1 MSNNDEFQLYSK
13 NNKNNNSQKKKT
25 RNKNNNQNEDEIKVE
40 LIMKNKNKTESTE
53 DKTKNNELILPKI
66 ETNNTLK
73 QTHENDINYFS
84 QKKEISNNESSKEKE
99 NKNLI
104 ISSESN
110 TNINNENDINQDNN
124 MNNPEKYENEEKKLI
139 EIFNKNKNS
148 LLQICSEI
156 EENLNNIYNT
166 AEKNGENL
174 TMNKTQNIKSPKS
187 SYKLSKEQKEI
198 LRKINSY
205 KNKIKFAQN
214 ELDAQL
220 SLNKAD
226 ELENALK
233 ERKNYLE
240 NIKRENTALK
250 NLKNFQQNDEK
261 EVKDILLKKEEIYL
275 VQEKINKIKDEA
287 KIKKDYNHTLSEKIK
302 SQKDE
307 INKLEYKCDLINQN
321 INYYKKKKI
330 ETIKTKDALLMNDI
344 NNEKQN
350 LNLDDLKKSYEETK
364 DTLLEKQINI
374 KLKIEEQNKR
384 INEIINDNNV
394 ISTKIEKIMLVI
406 KNNMNKIINLENKLK
421 RKEKEKENILI
432 NSLNEK
438 KRRNTLADRKPFHI
452 GPINLKPKT
461 KKVFDYQKYLKDL
474 EKNKNKIKL
483 YSSVETNPKTK
494 TLREIE
500 KLRTDIQQTIKKSE
514 LDEKIDKIMVK
525 FKNGKMNGIKNI
537 KININNNIINNNN
550 NEDDV
555 LNNLFKKNDEINGS
569 NRYNF
574 YVTEGAN
581 LPVSLKQESINN
593 NLNSK

>member
-13 NNKNNNSQKKKT
+13 NDKKNNSQKKKT

-73 QTHENDINYFS
+73 QTHENDINYFP
-84 QKKEISNNESSKEKE
+84 QKKDIFNNEVSKEKE
-99 NKNLI
+99 KENMNSI
-104 ISSESN
+104 ISNEN
-110 TNINNENDINQDNN
+110 NININNKNDINQDNN
-124 MNNPEKYENEEKKLI
+124 MNNPEQFENEEKKLI
-139 EIFNKNKNS
+139 EIFNKNKDN

-156 EENLNNIYNT
+156 EENLNNIYNNI
-166 AEKNGENL
+166 EKSGENKA
-174 TMNKTQNIKSPKS
+174 MNKTQNIKSPRS
-187 SYKLSKEQKEI
+187 NYKLSKEQKEI

-205 KNKIKFAQN
+205 KNKIKSSQN

-220 SLNKAD
+220 SINKAD
-226 ELENALK
+226 ELENILK

-240 NIKRENTALK
+240 NLKRENEALK

-261 EVKDILLKKEEIYL
+261 EVKDMLLKKEEIFL
-275 VQEKINKIKDEA
+275 MQEKINKIKEEA

-307 INKLEYKCDLINQN
+307 INKLQYTCDLINQN

-330 ETIKTKDALLMNDI
+330 EIIKTMDALSMNDI
-344 NNEKQN
+344 NNESQN

-364 DTLLEKQINI
+364 ETLLEKQINI
-374 KLKIEEQNKR
+374 KLKIEKQNKR
-384 INEIINDNNV
+384 INEIINDNNI
-394 ISTKIEKIMLVI
+394 ISTKIEKIMMVI
-406 KNNMNKIINLENKLK
+406 KKNMNKIINLENKLK
-421 RKEKEKENILI
+421 RKENTLI
-432 NSLNEK
+432 DSINEK
-438 KRRNTLADRKPFHI
+438 KRRNTLADRKPFHV
-452 GPINLKPKT
+452 GPINMKPKT
-461 KKVFDYQKYLKDL
+461 KKIFDYQKYLKDL

-500 KLRTDIQQTIKKSE
+500 KLRTDIQQTIKKNE

-537 KININNNIINNNN
+537 KININNNN

-581 LPVSLKQESINN
+581 LPVSLKQESINI
-593 NLNSK
+593 NLNSN

>member
-1 MSNNDEFQLYSK
+1 MSNNDELQLYSK

-166 AEKNGENL
+166 AEKNEENL
-174 TMNKTQNIKSPKS
+174 TMNKTQNIKSQKS
-187 SYKLSKEQKEI
+187 NYKLSKEQKEI

-261 EVKDILLKKEEIYL
+261 EVKDMLLKKEEIYL

-500 KLRTDIQQTIKKSE
+500 KLRTDIQQTIKKNE

-550 NEDDV
+550 EDDD

>member
-1 MSNNDEFQLYSK
+1 
-13 NNKNNNSQKKKT
+13 
-25 RNKNNNQNEDEIKVE
+25 
-40 LIMKNKNKTESTE
+40 
-53 DKTKNNELILPKI
+53 
-66 ETNNTLK
+66 LK

-104 ISSESN
+104 ISNENN
-110 TNINNENDINQDNN
+110 TNINNKNDINQDNN

-156 EENLNNIYNT
+156 EENLNNIYNA

-261 EVKDILLKKEEIYL
+261 EVKDMLLKKEEIYL

-330 ETIKTKDALLMNDI
+330 ETIKTMDVLLMNDI

-384 INEIINDNNV
+384 INEIINDNNL

-500 KLRTDIQQTIKKSE
+500 KLRTDIQKTIKKNE

-537 KININNNIINNNN
+537 KININNNIINNNEN
-550 NEDDV
+550 DV

>member
-1 MSNNDEFQLYSK
+1 MD
-13 NNKNNNSQKKKT
+13 
-25 RNKNNNQNEDEIKVE
+25 V
-40 LIMKNKNKTESTE
+40 
-53 DKTKNNELILPKI
+53 
-66 ETNNTLK
+66 
-73 QTHENDINYFS
+73 
-84 QKKEISNNESSKEKE
+84 
-99 NKNLI
+99 
-104 ISSESN
+104 
-110 TNINNENDINQDNN
+110 
-124 MNNPEKYENEEKKLI
+124 
-139 EIFNKNKNS
+139 
-148 LLQICSEI
+148 
-156 EENLNNIYNT
+156 
-166 AEKNGENL
+166 
-174 TMNKTQNIKSPKS
+174 
-187 SYKLSKEQKEI
+187 
-198 LRKINSY
+198 
-205 KNKIKFAQN
+205 
-214 ELDAQL
+214 
-220 SLNKAD
+220 
-226 ELENALK
+226 
-233 ERKNYLE
+233 
-240 NIKRENTALK
+240 
-250 NLKNFQQNDEK
+250 
-261 EVKDILLKKEEIYL
+261 
-275 VQEKINKIKDEA
+275 
-287 KIKKDYNHTLSEKIK
+287 
-302 SQKDE
+302 
-307 INKLEYKCDLINQN
+307 
-321 INYYKKKKI
+321 
-330 ETIKTKDALLMNDI
+330 LLMNDI

-384 INEIINDNNV
+384 INEIINDNNL

-500 KLRTDIQQTIKKSE
+500 KLRTDIQKTIKKNE

-537 KININNNIINNNN
+537 KININNNIINNNEN
-550 NEDDV
+550 DV

>member
-25 RNKNNNQNEDEIKVE
+25 RNKNNIQNEDEIKVE
-40 LIMKNKNKTESTE
+40 LIMRNKNKTESTE

-104 ISSESN
+104 ISNENN

-156 EENLNNIYNT
+156 EENLNNIYNA

-261 EVKDILLKKEEIYL
+261 EVKDMLLKKEEIYL

-550 NEDDV
+550 EDDV

>member
-537 KININNNIINNNN
+537 KININNNIINNN
-550 NEDDV
+550 EDDV

>member
-13 NNKNNNSQKKKT
+13 SNKNNNSQKKKT

-104 ISSESN
+104 ISNENN
-110 TNINNENDINQDNN
+110 TNINNKNDINQDNN

-187 SYKLSKEQKEI
+187 GYKLSKEQKEI

-261 EVKDILLKKEEIYL
+261 EVKDLLLKKEEIYL

-330 ETIKTKDALLMNDI
+330 ETIKTMDVLLMNDI

-384 INEIINDNNV
+384 INEIINDNNI

-500 KLRTDIQQTIKKSE
+500 KLRTDIQKTIKKNE

-537 KININNNIINNNN
+537 KININNNIINNNEN
-550 NEDDV
+550 DV

>member
-1 MSNNDEFQLYSK
+1 MSNNDELQLYSK

-104 ISSESN
+104 ISNENN

-205 KNKIKFAQN
+205 KNKIKFAQS

-220 SLNKAD
+220 NLNKVD

-330 ETIKTKDALLMNDI
+330 ETIKTLDTLLMNDI
-344 NNEKQN
+344 NNETQN

-384 INEIINDNNV
+384 INEIINDNNT

-421 RKEKEKENILI
+421 RKEKENLLI
-432 NSLNEK
+432 SNSINEK
-438 KRRNTLADRKPFHI
+438 KRKNTLADRKPFHV

-500 KLRTDIQQTIKKSE
+500 KLRTDIQKTIKKNE

-550 NEDDV
+550 EEDV
-555 LNNLFKKNDEINGS
+555 LNNLFKKSDEINGS